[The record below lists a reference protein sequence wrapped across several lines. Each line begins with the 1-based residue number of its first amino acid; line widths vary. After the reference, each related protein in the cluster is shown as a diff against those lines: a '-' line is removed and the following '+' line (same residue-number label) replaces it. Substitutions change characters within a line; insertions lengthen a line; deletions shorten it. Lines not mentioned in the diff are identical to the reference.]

1 MKKILVPIDFS
12 SQAKNALYLAMQLAK
27 KSGAK
32 LFLLNMV
39 EIPAVGD
46 PLGMSVS
53 PLGSKDFMTA
63 LLDERKKRMNEFIS
77 KIEEMPDHKLLVNMG
92 NVFDGIMDTQREEH
106 IDLIVMGTKGAS
118 GVKEFLIGSNT
129 EKIVRRASCP
139 VLAVRE
145 KAELDSLRNIVF
157 PTTGNELDEDLI
169 TYLKQF
175 QNLTGSKIHMVRVNT
190 PNNFE
195 RDVSVEKLLDTLAK
209 RFMLKDYTVN
219 VFNDTAVDV
228 GIMNFATSIDAD
240 VIAMA
245 THGRTG
251 LDHFVSGSLAE
262 DIVNHNKIL
271 SWTYRIKKQ

>member
-1 MKKILVPIDFS
+1 MKNILVPIDFS
-12 SQAKNALYLAMQLAK
+12 IQAKNALYLAVQLAK
-27 KSGAK
+27 KSGSN
-32 LFLLNMV
+32 LFLLSMV

-53 PLGSKDFMTA
+53 PLGNKDFMVT
-63 LLDERKKRMNEFIS
+63 LQEERKKRLTEFAS
-77 KIEEMPDHKLLVNMG
+77 KIEEMPNYKLVVNMG
-92 NVFDGIMDTQREEH
+92 NVFDGIMETQNEEH

-129 EKIVRRASCP
+129 EKIVRMAPCP

-145 KAELDSLRNIVF
+145 KVELGTLKNIVF
-157 PTTGNELDEDLI
+157 PTNGKEMGEDLI

-175 QNLTGSKIHMVRVNT
+175 QNLTGAKIHMVRINT

-195 RDVSVEKLLDTLAK
+195 RDVSVENLLDTLAK

-219 VFNDTAVDV
+219 IFNDAAVDI

-271 SWTYRIKKQ
+271 SWTYRISK